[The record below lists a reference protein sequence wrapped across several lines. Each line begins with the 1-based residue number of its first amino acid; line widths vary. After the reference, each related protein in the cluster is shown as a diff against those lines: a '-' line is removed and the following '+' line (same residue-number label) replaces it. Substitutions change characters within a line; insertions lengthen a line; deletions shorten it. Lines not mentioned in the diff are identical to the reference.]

1 MIMKKI
7 IFSIFT
13 LALATMVGCQ
23 KSEDPEISKGK
34 QVTVTA
40 TIAGAGD
47 SRVALT
53 PSTDGEDNPIVN
65 VAWKDSG
72 ESFRVCGA
80 SDDMNSTTA
89 YQTFTQISG
98 NKFSGELPETN
109 DYNFYYATYPA
120 SDLITGSTDP
130 ILPVRYDKSIFT
142 SQTGKLSEDKTV
154 MFVWTIIDGSINF
167 NFSHLTT
174 LLKPS
179 FKIGDEL
186 ITADKI
192 NTITFKDMQTMG
204 GDADFNIDCTSHA
217 AGDGIYV
224 YIPNH
229 YDCQYG
235 NPTYNPEDYKKS
247 IDIIVKTDDDKT
259 YEGAINIPS
268 GVILNAGKLYTATV
282 SLTPVVSTNVITY
295 TTTDNQQIV
304 LDNMIWS
311 ADNYL
316 SHTFENGIGEIT
328 LKDGITAIPYF
339 GFQYLSTLKTVIIP
353 TQVTS
358 ISEYAF
364 HKCTGLIE
372 VIMPS
377 VTTVGE
383 HAFNMEGI
391 TANNNL
397 QTVDLSNVRI
407 FGVKAFYECHISSA
421 NLSSATEIGEK
432 AFAITRLTSIT
443 MPKQDC
449 TLGNYGFARIPI
461 QEIDLSAFTSLG
473 GQALHHSES
482 LKTVIIDR
490 ETPPTFGFVDGSN
503 NIFNECTALESIYVP
518 DAKVDTYKAIDK
530 LSMHIGKIKPI
541 SEKP

>member
-23 KSEDPEISKGK
+23 KSEAPEISKGK

-53 PSTDGEDNPIVN
+53 PSTDGEGNPIVK

-72 ESFRVCGA
+72 ESFRVLD
-80 SDDMNSTTA
+80 SSTG
-89 YQTFTQISG
+89 QSEIFTQTES
-98 NKFSGELPETN
+98 NNFSGTFPESQ
-109 DYNFYYATYPA
+109 YNEYSASYPVSNKITPGYGMTESYPTY
-120 SDLITGSTDP
+120 DVTL
-130 ILPVRYDKSIFT
+130 FT
-142 SQTGKLSEDKTV
+142 EQDGKLSEERTV
-154 MFVWTIIDGSINF
+154 MSGYYHKNNNTFEF
-167 NFSHLTT
+167 RHLTI
-174 LLKPS
+174 LLCPK
-179 FKIGDEL
+179 FKVGDDIIPTENIKNIL
-186 ITADKI
+186 
-192 NTITFKDMQTMG
+192 FKDMLINQTT
-204 GDADFNIDCTSHA
+204 ADFNIDCTSLQS
-217 AGDGIYV
+217 GD
-224 YIPNH
+224 NH
-229 YDCQYG
+229 WNKMYG
-235 NPTYNPEDYKKS
+235 NNPGYEYRYKTS
-247 IDIIVKTDDDKT
+247 IEMIVKTDDAKT
-259 YEGAINIPS
+259 YEGVINIKYNPS
-268 GVILNAGKLYTATV
+268 QVYLLNGKLYTATV

-339 GFQYLSTLKTVIIP
+339 GFQNLSTLKTVIIP

-364 HKCTGLIE
+364 RQCTGLIE

-397 QTVDLSNVRI
+397 QTVDLSNVRL
-407 FGVKAFYECHISSA
+407 FGEKAFYECHISSA

-490 ETPPTFGFVDGSN
+490 ETPPTFGYVDGSN
-503 NIFNECTALESIYVP
+503 NIFNDCTALESIYVP
-518 DAKVDTYKAIDK
+518 DTKVDTYKAIDN
-530 LSMHIGKIKPI
+530 LSMHTGKIKPI

>member
-23 KSEDPEISKGK
+23 KSEAPEISKGK

-53 PSTDGEDNPIVN
+53 PSTDGEGNPIVK
-65 VAWKDSG
+65 VAWKDNG
-72 ESFRVCGA
+72 ESFRVLD
-80 SDDMNSTTA
+80 SSTG
-89 YQTFTQISG
+89 QSEIFTQTES
-98 NKFSGELPETN
+98 NNFSGTFPESQ
-109 DYNFYYATYPA
+109 YNEYSASYPVSNKITPGYGMTESYPTY
-120 SDLITGSTDP
+120 DVTL
-130 ILPVRYDKSIFT
+130 FT
-142 SQTGKLSEDKTV
+142 EQDGKLSEERTV
-154 MFVWTIIDGSINF
+154 MSGYYHKNNNTFEF
-167 NFSHLTT
+167 RHLTI
-174 LLKPS
+174 LLCPK
-179 FKIGDEL
+179 FKVGDDIIPTENIKNIL
-186 ITADKI
+186 
-192 NTITFKDMQTMG
+192 FKDMLINQTT
-204 GDADFNIDCTSHA
+204 ADFNIDCTSLQS
-217 AGDGIYV
+217 GDNIYV
-224 YIPNH
+224 YLPNNH
-229 YDCQYG
+229 WNKMYG
-235 NPTYNPEDYKKS
+235 NNPGYEYRYKTS
-247 IDIIVKTDDDKT
+247 IEMIVKTDDAKT
-259 YEGAINIPS
+259 YEGVINIKYNPS
-268 GVILNAGKLYTATV
+268 QVYLLNGKLYTATV

-339 GFQYLSTLKTVIIP
+339 GFQNLSTLKTVIIP

-364 HKCTGLIE
+364 RQCTGLIE

-397 QTVDLSNVRI
+397 QTVDLSNVRV
-407 FGVKAFYECHISSA
+407 FGEKAFYECHISSA

-490 ETPPTFGFVDGSN
+490 ETPPTFGYVDGSN
-503 NIFNECTALESIYVP
+503 NIFNDCTALESIYVP
-518 DAKVDTYKAIDK
+518 DTKVDTYKAIDN
-530 LSMHIGKIKPI
+530 LSMHTGKIKPI

>member
-23 KSEDPEISKGK
+23 KSEAPEISKGK

-53 PSTDGEDNPIVN
+53 PSTDGEDNPIVK

-72 ESFRVCGA
+72 EQFKVLDS
-80 SDDMNSTTA
+80 STG
-89 YQTFTQISG
+89 QSEIFTQTES
-98 NKFSGELPETN
+98 NNFSGTFPESQ
-109 DYNFYYATYPA
+109 YNEYSASYPVSNKITPGYGMTESYPTY
-120 SDLITGSTDP
+120 DVTL
-130 ILPVRYDKSIFT
+130 FT
-142 SQTGKLSEDKTV
+142 EQDGKLSEERTV
-154 MFVWTIIDGSINF
+154 MSGYYDKNNNTFEF
-167 NFSHLTT
+167 RHLTI
-174 LLKPS
+174 LLCPK
-179 FKIGDEL
+179 FKVGDDIIPTENIKNIL
-186 ITADKI
+186 
-192 NTITFKDMQTMG
+192 FKDMLINQTT
-204 GDADFNIDCTSHA
+204 ADFNIDCTSLQS
-217 AGDGIYV
+217 GDNIYV
-224 YIPNH
+224 YLPNNNWTKM
-229 YDCQYG
+229 YG
-235 NPTYNPEDYKKS
+235 NNPGYEYRYKTS
-247 IDIIVKTDDDKT
+247 IEMIVKTDDAKT
-259 YEGAINIPS
+259 YEGVINIKYNPS
-268 GVILNAGKLYTATV
+268 QVYLLNGKLYTATV

-364 HKCTGLIE
+364 RKCTGLIE

-432 AFAITRLTSIT
+432 AFAITKLTSIT

-490 ETPPTFGFVDGSN
+490 ETPPTFGSVDGSN

-518 DAKVDTYKAIDK
+518 ESKVDTYKAIDN
-530 LSMHIGKIKPI
+530 LSMHIGKIKSI
-541 SEKP
+541 LDKP

>member
-1 MIMKKI
+1 MKKI

-23 KSEDPEISKGK
+23 KSEAPEISKGK

-53 PSTDGEDNPIVN
+53 PSTDGEGNPIVK

-72 ESFRVCGA
+72 EQFKVLDS
-80 SDDMNSTTA
+80 STG
-89 YQTFTQISG
+89 QSEIFTQTES
-98 NKFSGELPETN
+98 NNFSGTFPESQHNEYSASYPVSNKITPG
-109 DYNFYYATYPA
+109 YGMTESYPTY
-120 SDLITGSTDP
+120 DVTL
-130 ILPVRYDKSIFT
+130 FT
-142 SQTGKLSEDKTV
+142 EQDGKLSEERTV
-154 MFVWTIIDGSINF
+154 MSGYYDKNNNTFE
-167 NFSHLTT
+167 FSHLTI
-174 LLKPS
+174 LLCPK
-179 FKIGDEL
+179 FKVGDDIIPTENIKNIL
-186 ITADKI
+186 
-192 NTITFKDMQTMG
+192 FKDMLINQTT
-204 GDADFNIDCTSHA
+204 ADFNIDCTSLQS
-217 AGDGIYV
+217 GDNIYV
-224 YIPNH
+224 YLPNNNLAKM
-229 YDCQYG
+229 YG
-235 NPTYNPEDYKKS
+235 NNPGYEYMYKTS
-247 IDIIVKTDDDKT
+247 IEMIVKTDDAKT
-259 YEGAINIPS
+259 YEGVINIKYNPS
-268 GVILNAGKLYTATV
+268 QVFLSNGKLYTATV

-364 HKCTGLIE
+364 RQCTGLIE

-397 QTVDLSNVRI
+397 QTVDLSNVRV

-432 AFAITRLTSIT
+432 AFAITNLTSIT

-490 ETPPTFGFVDGSN
+490 ETPPTFGFVDGSY

-518 DAKVDTYKAIDK
+518 DTKVDTYKAIDN
-530 LSMHIGKIKPI
+530 LSMHTEKIKPI

>member
-23 KSEDPEISKGK
+23 KSEAPEISKGK

-53 PSTDGEDNPIVN
+53 PSTDGEGNPIVK

-72 ESFRVCGA
+72 ESFRVLD
-80 SDDMNSTTA
+80 SSTG
-89 YQTFTQISG
+89 QSEIFTQTES
-98 NKFSGELPETN
+98 NNFSGTFPESQ
-109 DYNFYYATYPA
+109 YNEYSASYPVSNKITPGYGMTESYPTY
-120 SDLITGSTDP
+120 DVTL
-130 ILPVRYDKSIFT
+130 FT
-142 SQTGKLSEDKTV
+142 EQDGKLSEERTV
-154 MFVWTIIDGSINF
+154 MSGYYHKNNNTFEF
-167 NFSHLTT
+167 RHLTI
-174 LLKPS
+174 LLCPK
-179 FKIGDEL
+179 FKVGDDIIPTENIKNIL
-186 ITADKI
+186 
-192 NTITFKDMQTMG
+192 FKDMLINQTT
-204 GDADFNIDCTSHA
+204 ADFNIDCTSLQS
-217 AGDGIYV
+217 GDNIYV
-224 YIPNH
+224 YLPNNH
-229 YDCQYG
+229 WNKMYG
-235 NPTYNPEDYKKS
+235 NNPGYEYRYKTS
-247 IDIIVKTDDDKT
+247 IEMIVKTDDAKT
-259 YEGAINIPS
+259 YEGVINIKYNPS
-268 GVILNAGKLYTATV
+268 QVYLLNGKLYTATV

-339 GFQYLSTLKTVIIP
+339 GFQNLSTLKTVIIP

-364 HKCTGLIE
+364 RQCTGLIE

-407 FGVKAFYECHISSA
+407 FREKAFYECHISSA
-421 NLSSATEIGEK
+421 DLSSATEIGEK

-490 ETPPTFGFVDGSN
+490 ETPPTFGYVDGSN
-503 NIFNECTALESIYVP
+503 NIFNDCTALESIYVP
-518 DAKVDTYKAIDK
+518 DAKVDTYKAIDN
-530 LSMHIGKIKPI
+530 LSMHTGKIKPI